1 MLLALPV
8 KVQLFKKVVYFE
20 QLSPEYL
27 QLVKP
32 FFARLDEELLYY
44 PGLNVGVGIGVGG
57 VGKKFN
63 VKVFYVM
70 GKASCEASL

>member
-1 MLLALPV
+1 M

-20 QLSPEYL
+20 QLGPEYL
-27 QLVKP
+27 QLVKL

-44 PGLNVGVGIGVGG
+44 PGLNVGIGIGVGG
-57 VGKKFN
+57 VGKKSN

-70 GKASCEASL
+70 GKAL